1 MFNTKGKIGSLVAIS
16 CVALATLIGMGWL
29 ALSQQVACLDDIVDN
44 HFLVLLDEQITPLL
58 KEEILPFLN
67 DDLVRTQEMQ
77 GSILLLL
84 DADRDAYQVLIAEM
98 EARALAKTGNPDP
111 AVYKRFV
118 AEHNDNLN
126 QILERVDLS
135 RAGIFSDEAKARL
148 EESLAKYDA
157 WKQITQQIVVGAAPN
172 SGVAPEELERR
183 SREALVAFEAFR
195 APLDGAKEQ
204 LQLDI
209 AAALKAIDT
218 KKQLINDSEQKASE
232 SRESVVATAG
242 LVRENSARSVSSFL
256 VIGGFAI
263 ALTMVLGVLIAR
275 SIITPLNQ
283 TIRMLDGI
291 AASGGDLT
299 QRLKMNRRDEFGR
312 RADSFNRFVEKIQN
326 VVSRIASDSEVLVAS
341 SAELTVTSSSLAK
354 GAEETTQR
362 SSSVAAA
369 AEEMSVSISQIQ
381 RTTHEMNGSFG
392 MVSTAV
398 EEMTR
403 SIAEIA
409 TNTERS
415 SEIAQSASTTVGSS
429 HEKMQLLSQAAEEIG
444 RVTEVIQDIAEQTNL
459 LALNAT
465 IEASRA
471 GDAGRGFAV
480 VASEVKALA
489 RQTAEATDDI
499 RNRIAGIQSSA
510 SLAVET
516 ISDVNKVVNEVN
528 DISMTIAAAVE
539 EQRCVAQSIS
549 EQLQNVSAGV
559 QAVTHCLDQSTE
571 ASAEVS
577 RNIAQVDQVANRT
590 SADANQTGTVGSRMT
605 ALAAQLNE
613 TLSEFSY

>member
-29 ALSQQVACLDDIVDN
+29 ALSQQVAYLDDIVDN

-118 AEHNDNLN
+118 AEHNDNLS

-135 RAGIFSDEAKARL
+135 RNGIFSEEAKARL

-157 WKQITQQIVVGAAPN
+157 WKQITQQIVVGAAPG

-218 KKQLINDSEQKASE
+218 KKQLINESEQKASE
-232 SRESVVATAG
+232 SRESVVATAD

-312 RADSFNRFVEKIQN
+312 LANSFNRFVEKIQN

-341 SAELTVTSSSLAK
+341 SAELNVTSSSLAK

-590 SADANQTGTVGSRMT
+590 SVDANQTGTVGSRMT
-605 ALAAQLNE
+605 ALAAQVNE

>member
-312 RADSFNRFVEKIQN
+312 LADSFNRFVEKIQN

-341 SAELTVTSSSLAK
+341 SAELNVTSSSLAK